1 MVKIFLVKVLIIT
14 YGVPGITPV
23 GRAVPTIY
31 RSEYLMFWWAE
42 PTLQNWS
49 AFKKTREDELVPMIL
64 GGKQADAEKL
74 AGGVQKERFQKIIGL
89 VDGLGQ

>member
-1 MVKIFLVKVLIIT
+1 MVKVLIIT
-14 YGVPGITPV
+14 YVPGITPQFKELV
-23 GRAVPTIY
+23 DT
-31 RSEYLMFWWAE
+31 
-42 PTLQNWS
+42 WS